1 MWGRTFL
8 VVSAL
13 FLCATLAFAGPRKIS
28 KDLASKT
35 SGNINVI
42 VQFNHVPGALDHQRV
57 AGHGGKL
64 KRQLGHFRGAVYTV
78 SAERLAELANDPN
91 VAYVS
96 PDRPVQG
103 ASTSSTA
110 WNLDYHNETI
120 NAPSAWAQGLNG
132 TGIGVAV
139 IDSGIANVPDLN
151 ASNIAYSQDFT
162 GDSVNGANDVYGHG
176 THVAGIIAGNG
187 SQSTGGNNFY
197 TFKGVAQNAS
207 IVNLRVLDAN
217 GNGTV
222 SNVIAAIQTAI
233 QLKDTYNIKVINLS
247 LGGPIME
254 SYTLDPLCQ
263 AVEQAW
269 QAGITVVVA
278 AGNYGR
284 DNNLNNNGYGT
295 ITSPGNDPYVIT
307 VGAMNTESTADR
319 TDDVIASYS
328 SKGPTLGDAV
338 VKPDLVAPG
347 NLIVSLYTPTDTI
360 NQENPGNEAPT
371 SLYQTNGTAAGSSS
385 YFILS
390 GTSMATPMVS
400 GAAALLL
407 QQNPNL
413 TPDQVKATL
422 MFTAYKGMQQY
433 ATVTDPTTS
442 QTFDEQADI
451 FTVGAGELDI
461 QAALANT
468 TLAPATVGSAMSPS
482 AVPDGNGNIVLVANG
497 PSVLGNNSESGNMIL
512 WGTNGI
518 WGNMILWGTGTT
530 EGEMILWGTD
540 SMTSDMILWGTN
552 ATAGQMILWGTGTAQ
567 ADMILWG
574 TGTDQADMILWG
586 TDTTSSSMILWGT
599 GTTSSDMILWGTGTT
614 GTPSSAMILW
624 GTTTTS
630 SADTTS
636 ATGSAQVNATSVL
649 WGSKN

>member
-1 MWGRTFL
+1 MKRKISKSAMWGRTFL

-13 FLCATLAFAGPRKIS
+13 FLCATLAFAGPRKMS

-42 VQFNHVPGALDHQRV
+42 VQFNHVPSALDHQRV

-64 KRQLGHFRGAVYTV
+64 KRQLGHFRGSVYTI

-91 VAYVS
+91 VTYIS
-96 PDRPVQG
+96 PDRPVHG
-103 ASTSSTA
+103 ASSGA
-110 WNLDYHNETI
+110 PVPVLDYHNETI
-120 NAPSAWAQGLNG
+120 NAPSAWTQGLDG
-132 TGIGVAV
+132 TGIGVAI

-151 ASNIAYSQDFT
+151 ASNVVYSQDFT
-162 GDSVNGANDVYGHG
+162 GDSVNGASDQYGHG
-176 THVAGIIAGNG
+176 THVAGILAGNG
-187 SQSTGGNNFY
+187 SQSTGASNFY
-197 TFKGVAQNAS
+197 TFKGIAQNAS

-217 GNGTV
+217 GDGTV

-284 DNNLNNNGYGT
+284 DNAAGTYGYGT

-307 VGAMNTESTADR
+307 VGAMNTEGTADR

-328 SKGPTLGDAV
+328 SKGPTFGDQV

-347 NLIVSLYTPTDTI
+347 NLIVSLYTPADTL
-360 NQENPGNEAPT
+360 NQTNPGNEAPT

-385 YFILS
+385 YFMLS

-407 QQNPNL
+407 QQNSTL

-422 MFTAYKGMQQY
+422 MLTAFKNLQQY
-433 ATVTDPTTS
+433 ATVTDPTTG
-442 QTFDEQADI
+442 QTFNEQADI

-468 TLAPATVGSAMSPS
+468 NVAPATLGSALSPF
-482 AVPDGNGNIVLVANG
+482 AVEDPNGNVALIVNG
-497 PSVLGNNSESGNMIL
+497 PSMLGSTAVL
-512 WGTNGI
+512 WGTGAM
-518 WGNMILWGTGTT
+518 WGNAVLWGTGTT
-530 EGEMILWGTD
+530 ASEAVLWGTG
-540 SMTSDMILWGTN
+540 STAGEAVLWGTSTTGE
-552 ATAGQMILWGTGTAQ
+552 AVLWGTGSTVGEAVLWGTGTAGGE
-567 ADMILWG
+567 AVLWG
-574 TGTDQADMILWG
+574 TGSTMSEAVLWG
-586 TDTTSSSMILWGT
+586 TDSTSSEAVLWGTDWTSSEAVLWGT
-599 GTTSSDMILWGTGTT
+599 GTTIQ
-614 GTPSSAMILW
+614 A
-624 GTTTTS
+624 
-630 SADTTS
+630 
-636 ATGSAQVNATSVL
+636 NSVL
-649 WGSKN
+649 WGTKN